1 MTLEQLRIF
10 IAVAERQHLTQA
22 AGALA
27 LTPAAVSASIK
38 GLEERYG
45 VALFDRVGRRIEL
58 SAAGRAFLA
67 EAKAALAMARNA
79 ERTLAELSGLQRGT
93 LDIHA
98 SQTIASYWLPP
109 LLVRFRQR
117 YPNIQ
122 LILTAGNTRSVAQAV
137 LEGAAD
143 IGFIEG
149 GIDEAELQVQTVGD
163 DRMVVV
169 VAPGHP
175 WAGRRQPALADLVE
189 GEWIM
194 REQGSGTRSAF
205 ENAMEAAGVAA
216 AQLKVVLELPSNEA
230 VRAAVASGPYAA
242 VMSALVV
249 AEQLASGALRE
260 VKFAMPPR
268 GFFLLRH
275 RSRSQSAAAMALQQM
290 IAGAP
295 AAETLK

>member
-109 LLVRFRQR
+109 LLVQFRQR

-122 LILTAGNTRSVAQAV
+122 LSLTAGNTRSVAQAV

>member
-22 AGALA
+22 AAALA

-58 SAAGRAFLA
+58 SAAGRLFLA

-79 ERTLAELSGLQRGT
+79 ERTLAELSGLQRGA
-93 LDIHA
+93 LELHA

-117 YPNIQ
+117 YPQIR
-122 LILTAGNTRSVAQAV
+122 LSLTAGNTRSVAQAV
-137 LEGAAD
+137 VDGVAD

-149 GIDEAELQVQTVGD
+149 GADAPELLLQTVGE

-169 VAPGHP
+169 VAPEHP
-175 WAGRRQPALADLVE
+175 WAGARTPSLAELAQ
-189 GEWIM
+189 GEWIL
-194 REQGSGTRSAF
+194 REQGSGTRAAF
-205 ENAMEAAGVAA
+205 EHALAAAGIAP
-216 AQLKVVLELPSNEA
+216 AQLQVVLELPSNEA

-249 AEQLASGALRE
+249 AEQLAAGSLRE
-260 VKFAMPPR
+260 VPFVMPPR

-275 RSRSQSAAAMALQQM
+275 RSRSVSAAASALQQL
-290 IAGAP
+290 IAGVP
-295 AAETLK
+295 

>member
-58 SAAGRAFLA
+58 SAAGRTFLM
-67 EAKAALAMARNA
+67 EAKAALAMARSA
-79 ERTLAELSGLQRGT
+79 ERTLSELSGLQRGT

-109 LLVRFRQR
+109 LLVQFRQR
-117 YPNIQ
+117 YPNIR
-122 LILTAGNTRSVAQAV
+122 LSLTAGNTRSVAQAV
-137 LEGAAD
+137 AEGAAD

-149 GIDEAELQVQTVGD
+149 GIDDPELLVRTVSE

-169 VAPGHP
+169 VAPDHP
-175 WAGRRQPALADLVE
+175 WAARRKPTLADLADA
-189 GEWIM
+189 EWIM

-205 ENAMEAAGVAA
+205 EHAMEAAGVSAS
-216 AQLKVVLELPSNEA
+216 QLKVVLELPSNEA

-249 AEQLASGALRE
+249 AEQLAAGTLRE

-268 GFFLLRH
+268 AFFLLRH
-275 RSRSQSAAAMALQQM
+275 RSRKPSAAAVALE
-290 IAGAP
+290 A
-295 AAETLK
+295 LV

>member
-22 AGALA
+22 AAALA

-58 SAAGRAFLA
+58 SAAGRQFLA
-67 EAKAALAMARNA
+67 EARAALAMARNA
-79 ERTLAELSGLQRGT
+79 ERTLAELSGLQRGA
-93 LDIHA
+93 LELHA

-117 YPNIQ
+117 YPNIA
-122 LILTAGNTRSVAQAV
+122 LRLTAGNTRSVAQAV

-143 IGFIEG
+143 VGFIEG
-149 GIDEAELQVQTVGD
+149 GVEAPELQVQTVAE

-169 VAPGHP
+169 VAPDHP
-175 WAGRRQPALADLVE
+175 WAGPRTPSLAELAQ
-189 GEWIM
+189 GEWIL
-194 REQGSGTRSAF
+194 REQGSGTRAAF
-205 ENAMEAAGVAA
+205 ENAMAAAGIAA
-216 AQLKVVLELPSNEA
+216 AQLNVVLELPSNEA

-242 VMSALVV
+242 MLSALVV
-249 AEQLASGALRE
+249 AGQLASGSLRE
-260 VKFAMPPR
+260 VPFAMPPR

-275 RSRSQSAAAMALQQM
+275 RSRSLSAAAAALQQM

-295 AAETLK
+295 

>member
-22 AGALA
+22 AAALA

-58 SAAGRAFLA
+58 SAVGRLFLA
-67 EAKAALAMARNA
+67 EAKAALAMARSA
-79 ERTLAELSGLQRGT
+79 ERTLAELSGLQRGA
-93 LDIHA
+93 LELHA

-117 YPNIQ
+117 YPQIR
-122 LILTAGNTRSVAQAV
+122 LSLTAGNTRSVAQAV
-137 LEGAAD
+137 VDGVAD

-149 GIDEAELQVQTVGD
+149 GADAPELLLQTVGE

-169 VAPGHP
+169 VAPDHP
-175 WAGRRQPALADLVE
+175 WAGARTPSLAELAQ
-189 GEWIM
+189 GEWIL
-194 REQGSGTRSAF
+194 REQGSGTRAAF
-205 ENAMEAAGVAA
+205 EHALAAAGIAP
-216 AQLKVVLELPSNEA
+216 AQLQVVLELPSNEA

-249 AEQLASGALRE
+249 AEQLAAGSLRE
-260 VKFAMPPR
+260 VPFAMPPR

-275 RSRSQSAAAMALQQM
+275 RSRSVSAAASALQQL
-290 IAGAP
+290 IAGVP
-295 AAETLK
+295 